1 MERKKILVADDNRNI
16 IELVKMEFEIL
27 DYDVVTAYDG
37 EDALK
42 KIEKENPDLVI
53 LDVMMPKM
61 NGFDL
66 CMKLRDNPA
75 YKDIPIVMLTAK
87 GQEKDKFWGR
97 QVGADEYVTKPF
109 EPEVLEQI
117 VHNLLEQKK
126 SGEVPHPV
134 TKLPGYVTVEKEIN
148 LRKAGNEDFTVYNL
162 NFEPESFEV
171 YARKYGNIKSD
182 EILKIAGNVIMDIIK
197 RSGDNRTFFGHLGDN
212 TFIMIGNKVNI
223 EELIPTIK
231 EEVNS
236 LIPLKY
242 DDEDRKRGFIFSR
255 TINGEPLRVPLIKFM
270 AAVRE

>member
-37 EDALK
+37 EEALK

-66 CMKLRDNPA
+66 CMKLRDNPT
-75 YKDIPIVMLTAK
+75 YKDLPIVMLTAK

-134 TKLPGYVTVEKEIN
+134 TKLPGYVTVEKEIK

-162 NFEPESFEV
+162 YFEPESFEV

-197 RSGDNRTFFGHLGDN
+197 RSENKRTFLGHLGDN

-255 TINGEPLRVPLIKFM
+255 TVNGEPLRVPLIKFM
-270 AAVRE
+270 TAVRE

>member
-53 LDVMMPKM
+53 LDVMMPKI
-61 NGFDL
+61 NGFDI
-66 CMKLRDNPA
+66 CMKLRDNPT
-75 YKDIPIVMLTAK
+75 YKDLPIVMLTAK

-117 VHNLLEQKK
+117 VHNLLEHKK
-126 SGEVPHPV
+126 SGEMPHAV
-134 TKLPGYVTVEKEIN
+134 TKLPGYVSMQKEIEW
-148 LRKAGNEDFTVYNL
+148 RKAQNEKFGAYNL
-162 NFEPESFEV
+162 YFEPEAFEV
-171 YARKYGNIKSD
+171 YAKKYGSIKAD

-197 RSGDNRTFFGHLGDN
+197 RSGDNRTFLGHLGDN
-212 TFIMIGNKVNI
+212 TFVLVGDKGNTGK
-223 EELIPTIK
+223 LIPVIK

-242 DDEDRKRGFIFSR
+242 DDEDRKRGFVFSR
-255 TINGEPLRVPLIKFM
+255 TINGEPLRVPLIKFV

>member
-37 EDALK
+37 EEALK

-66 CMKLRDNPA
+66 CMKLRDNPT
-75 YKDIPIVMLTAK
+75 YKDLPIVMLTAK

-134 TKLPGYVTVEKEIN
+134 TKLPGYVTVEKEIK

-162 NFEPESFEV
+162 YFEPESFEV

-197 RSGDNRTFFGHLGDN
+197 RSEDKRTFLGHLGDN
-212 TFIMIGNKVNI
+212 TFIMIGNKINI
-223 EELIPTIK
+223 EKLIPTIK

-242 DDEDRKRGFIFSR
+242 DDEDRKRGFVFSR

-270 AAVRE
+270 SAVRE

>member
-61 NGFDL
+61 NGFDI
-66 CMKLRDNPA
+66 CMKLRDNPV
-75 YKDIPIVMLTAK
+75 YKDLPIVMLTAK

-126 SGEVPHPV
+126 SGESPHLV
-134 TKLPGYVTVEKEIN
+134 TKLPGYVTVEKEIK

-162 NFEPESFEV
+162 YLEPESFEV
-171 YARKYGNIKSD
+171 YAKKYGSIKAD

-197 RSGDNRTFFGHLGDN
+197 RSGDNRTFLGHLGDN
-212 TFIMIGNKVNI
+212 TFIMIGDKVKI
-223 EELIPTIK
+223 EKLIPTIK
-231 EEVNS
+231 QEVNS

-242 DDEDRKRGFIFSR
+242 DEDDRKQGFVFSR
-255 TINGEPLRVPLIKFM
+255 TINGEPLRIPLIKFV

>member
-16 IELVKMEFEIL
+16 VELVKMEFEIL
-27 DYDVVTAYDG
+27 DYDVFTAYDG

-66 CMKLRDNPA
+66 CMKLRDNPT
-75 YKDIPIVMLTAK
+75 YKDLPIVMLTAK

-126 SGEVPHPV
+126 SGELPHPV
-134 TKLPGYVTVEKEIN
+134 TKLPGYATAEKEIK
-148 LRKAGNEDFTVYNL
+148 LRKASNEDFTVYNL
-162 NFEPESFEV
+162 YFEPESFEI
-171 YARKYGNIKSD
+171 YARKYGNIKAD
-182 EILKIAGNVIMDIIK
+182 EILKIAGSVITDIAK
-197 RSGDNRTFFGHLGDN
+197 RIGDNRTFVGHLGDN
-212 TFIMIGNKVNI
+212 TFVLIAGKEKI
-223 EELIPTIK
+223 EELISNIK
-231 EEVNS
+231 QEVNS

-242 DDEDRKRGFIFSR
+242 DDEDRERGFVFSR
-255 TINGEPLRVPLIKFM
+255 TINGEPLRVPLIKFT
-270 AAVRE
+270 ASVRE